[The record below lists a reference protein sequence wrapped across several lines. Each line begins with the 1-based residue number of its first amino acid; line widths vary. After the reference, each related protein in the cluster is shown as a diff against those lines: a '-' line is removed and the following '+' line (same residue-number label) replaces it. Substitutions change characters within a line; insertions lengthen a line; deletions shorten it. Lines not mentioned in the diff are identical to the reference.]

1 MQEQTGL
8 EPGAAARPL
17 TRHARSYV
25 GSRLRRDQRREPFLL
40 AREPPKALQSG
51 GGGGMA
57 ESHPRPGKMGH
68 REKALETSRNVLG
81 STWGRSDL
89 GEGPQAHSAASAEWR
104 GPGLDTAPTP
114 GNKPQFL
121 RETFLSS

>member
-40 AREPPKALQSG
+40 AREPPKALQLGWVG
-51 GGGGMA
+51 GGDGRIT
-57 ESHPRPGKMGH
+57 STPR
-68 REKALETSRNVLG
+68 EDG
-81 STWGRSDL
+81 SQ
-89 GEGPQAHSAASAEWR
+89 GEGIRNEPKCPRIHLGLIRPR
-104 GPGLDTAPTP
+104 GRATGP
-114 GNKPQFL
+114 L
-121 RETFLSS
+121 RSLR